1 MSTSNRLTI
10 NRVTPAYWTVTLNN
24 PPLNLFDPEMFAELN
39 VLMDQ
44 LDADPEVKVI
54 VLDSAD
60 PDYFVAHFDIVRGS
74 EVPDQPGAARFDEWP
89 KFVTRLAQSRVISIA
104 KLRGRARG
112 HGSELL
118 PACDMRF
125 ASREKAVLAQ
135 FEVGGGAVP
144 GGGATEWLPALVG
157 RSRALEI
164 IIGANDFDADTAERY
179 GWVNRSIPD
188 AQLDGFVD
196 DLARRIASYQTR
208 TIELAKKTINARGGV
223 PAEADRWASNQSFQV
238 AAGWPETQAAT
249 RKLFE
254 NGFQQPGEFELK
266 LGERIGHIY
275 RS

>member
-1 MSTSNRLTI
+1 M
-10 NRVTPAYWTVTLNN
+10 NRVTPAYWMVTLNN

-60 PDYFVAHFDIVRGS
+60 PDYFVAHFDIVRGG

-118 PACDMRF
+118 LACDMRF

-135 FEVGGGAVP
+135 FEVGGGVVP
-144 GGGATEWLPALVG
+144 GGGASEWLPALVG

-196 DLARRIASYQTR
+196 DLARRIASYQTP
-208 TIELAKKTINARGGV
+208 TIELAKKTINARAGV

-238 AAGWPETQAAT
+238 AVGWPETQAAIP
-249 RKLFE
+249 KLFE